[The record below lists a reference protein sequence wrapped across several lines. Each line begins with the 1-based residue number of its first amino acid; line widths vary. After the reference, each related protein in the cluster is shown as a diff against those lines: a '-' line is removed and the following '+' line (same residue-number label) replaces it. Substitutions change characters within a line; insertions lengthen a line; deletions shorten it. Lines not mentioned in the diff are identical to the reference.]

1 MATQEGRVLRSNNVK
16 NSVVTDDNV
25 HKNGKNSVETD
36 SVHKNGKNSVEKDSV
51 HKDGKSS
58 VVAAEMSAAH
68 QGQEFTPER
77 NGQEKSP
84 SHSAQESGDSDS
96 DTVRERAPERDMSFS
111 FQVAPPDWFT
121 DKMDRMYQN
130 LNETNK
136 RIYHNLHE
144 TIQRNEQSADLRYT
158 SLIQQMGSIQQQVND
173 NANAIANVE
182 QKVNDNAN
190 AIANVEQKVDDNA
203 NAILS
208 VTTGFSKF
216 SDTLTTVQCKLD
228 ALQNRYDSTMSTPST
243 VGSNNTVVKSSQSNR
258 PVDTVSTYSQQ
269 STVCSTVV
277 PEPLGSLPSIPLP
290 PTLPVS
296 YNMHAPPV
304 VNVSVTRATSQVRT
318 PPRNYQNRTAGTQ
331 DSLAQN
337 FVTSS
342 STNQSSMLH
351 NNGNQGFVTPSSG
364 GSSSSNPSSGGQC
377 SSNLGP
383 NIQSS
388 GAQGSVNR
396 SAVCQ
401 GQDTTVNSIATDRMT
416 LEKPRNI
423 SIKFPVYEVGDSFH
437 TFVSAFEAVLQRYGM
452 MDEAALRLPECF
464 SPSALALYL
473 SLPQKVRSSY
483 TESVAVLRQFWPA
496 LPGVSNFD
504 DLNDNY
510 GLPLL
515 KQGQDSIEQFATKVC
530 AVATSIAKDDAK
542 RFDRLAKY
550 MLWRGMSADAHLW
563 MDKCYDDD
571 YTFVDFYTLCRRLSL
586 NPAGVSTSTPQV
598 RFDLSNT
605 PQVLAAEVKVPGS
618 SMSPSSENTG
628 IVKSPQQWKSSRQW
642 HSPPRRS
649 NASYK
654 GSPNW
659 RSNSRLTS
667 SPSGSDSPNWRG
679 NGSSSP
685 RGSSSPNWRNRDN
698 TSSSRDGSIEK
709 AIKNLTAECSVIGSG
724 LKTLVPTLDNGFAS
738 VRSDFN
744 NGFASVRSDFNLGFQ
759 SLQKS
764 LSTLVVGSPE
774 RPSRRSQFK
783 SSPGSTPR
791 RRSPDSP
798 IYDRSRIKCFSCR
811 EYGHFQNECPR
822 GRYTPGSPSRDR
834 SHVVCFGCQ
843 ELGHYKFQCPS
854 LQAAAS
860 PKVLSGSPGKGQGKG
875 LK

>member
-36 SVHKNGKNSVEKDSV
+36 SVHK
-51 HKDGKSS
+51 DGKSS
-58 VVAAEMSAAH
+58 VVTAEMSAAH

-304 VNVSVTRATSQVRT
+304 VNVSVARATSQVRT

-364 GSSSSNPSSGGQC
+364 GSSSSKPSSGGQC

-618 SMSPSSENTG
+618 SMSPSPSENTG

>member
-1 MATQEGRVLRSNNVK
+1 MATQDGRVLRSNKDAK
-16 NSVVTDDNV
+16 NSVVTDDDV
-25 HKNGKNSVETD
+25 HKNGKNSVEAD
-36 SVHKNGKNSVEKDSV
+36 SVHKNGKK
-51 HKDGKSS
+51 S
-58 VVAAEMSAAH
+58 VVTAEMSAPH
-68 QGQEFTPER
+68 QEQEFTSER

-84 SHSAQESGDSDS
+84 GHSAQDSGASDS
-96 DTVRERAPERDMSFS
+96 DTVRERAPEQDMSFS
-111 FQVAPPDWFT
+111 FQMAPPDWFT
-121 DKMDRMYQN
+121 DYMSVIDNKIDRQYVTSQQ
-130 LNETNK
+130 
-136 RIYHNLHE
+136 Y
-144 TIQRNEQSADLRYT
+144 EQSADFRYT
-158 SLIQQMGSIQQQVND
+158 SLKQQMGSIQQQVND
-173 NANAIANVE
+173 NANAI
-182 QKVNDNAN
+182 
-190 AIANVEQKVDDNA
+190 
-203 NAILS
+203 LS
-208 VTTGFSKF
+208 ITTGFSKF
-216 SDTLTTVQCKLD
+216 SATLTTVQCKLD
-228 ALQNRYDSTMSTPST
+228 SLQNRYDSKMSTPST
-243 VGSNNTVVKSSQSNR
+243 VGSDNTDVKHSQYNR
-258 PVDTVSTYSQQ
+258 PVDTTLTYSQQ
-269 STVCSTVV
+269 STVCSPVV
-277 PEPLGSLPSIPLP
+277 LEPLGSLPSIPLP
-290 PTLPVS
+290 PVPPVS

-304 VNVSVTRATSQVRT
+304 VNVSVAHATSQVRT
-318 PPRNYQNRTAGTQ
+318 PPCSYQNWTAGHH
-331 DSLAQN
+331 DSLVQN
-337 FVTSS
+337 LVNSS
-342 STNQSSMLH
+342 STNQSSVLH

-364 GSSSSNPSSGGQC
+364 SSSSSDPGSGGHS

-383 NIQSS
+383 HIQSS
-388 GAQGSVNR
+388 GTQGSVNR
-396 SAVCQ
+396 SAACQ
-401 GQDTTVNSIATDRMT
+401 GQDTTVSSIANDRMT

-510 GLPLL
+510 GLALL
-515 KQGQDSIEQFATKVC
+515 KQGQDSIEKFATKVC

-550 MLWRGMSADAHLW
+550 MLWRGMSAEAHLW

-586 NPAGVSTSTPQV
+586 NPAGESTSTPQV
-598 RFDLSNT
+598 RFDLSTT

-618 SMSPSSENTG
+618 SMSASPSENTG

-667 SPSGSDSPNWRG
+667 SPSGSDSPNWKG

-709 AIKNLTAECSVIGSG
+709 AIKNLTTECSVIGNG
-724 LKTLVPTLDNGFAS
+724 LKTLVPTLD
-738 VRSDFN
+738 

>member
-1 MATQEGRVLRSNNVK
+1 MG
-16 NSVVTDDNV
+16 
-25 HKNGKNSVETD
+25 
-36 SVHKNGKNSVEKDSV
+36 
-51 HKDGKSS
+51 
-58 VVAAEMSAAH
+58 AAH

-84 SHSAQESGDSDS
+84 IHAAQESGDSDS
-96 DTVRERAPERDMSFS
+96 DTVRERAPERDMFFS
-111 FQVAPPDWFT
+111 FRVAPPDWFT
-121 DKMDRMYQN
+121 DYMSVTHNKMDSQYQN
-130 LNETNK
+130 LCQN
-136 RIYHNLHE
+136 
-144 TIQRNEQSADLRYT
+144 IQQIDQSADFRYT
-158 SLIQQMGSIQQQVND
+158 SLKQQIGSLQQQVSD
-173 NANAIANVE
+173 NANAISNVE
-182 QKVNDNAN
+182 QKVY
-190 AIANVEQKVDDNA
+190 DNA

-216 SDTLTTVQCKLD
+216 SATLTTVQCKLD
-228 ALQNRYDSTMSTPST
+228 ALQNRYDSKMLPPPT
-243 VGSNNTVVKSSQSNR
+243 VGSDNTDVKRSQYNR
-258 PVDTVSTYSQQ
+258 PVDTTLTYSQQ
-269 STVCSTVV
+269 STVCSPVV
-277 PEPLGSLPSIPLP
+277 LEPLGSLPSMPLP
-290 PTLPVS
+290 TVLPVS

-304 VNVSVTRATSQVRT
+304 VNVSVAHSLSQVRT

-331 DSLAQN
+331 DSLVQN
-337 FVTSS
+337 LVNSS
-342 STNQSSMLH
+342 STNHSSVLQ
-351 NNGNQGFVTPSSG
+351 NNGKQGFVTPSSG
-364 GSSSSNPSSGGQC
+364 SSSSSNPNSGGQC

-388 GAQGSVNR
+388 GTQGSVNQ
-396 SAVCQ
+396 SAACQ
-401 GQDTTVNSIATDRMT
+401 GQDTTVYSIANDRMT
-416 LEKPRNI
+416 LEKPHNI
-423 SIKFPVYEVGDSFH
+423 SIKFPIYEVGDSFH

-515 KQGQDSIEQFATKVC
+515 KQGQDSIEKFATKVC

-550 MLWRGMSADAHLW
+550 MLWRGMSAEAHLW

-586 NPAGVSTSTPQV
+586 NPAGESTSTPQV
-598 RFDLSNT
+598 RFDLSTT

-618 SMSPSSENTG
+618 SMSASPSENTG
-628 IVKSPQQWKSSRQW
+628 IVKSPQQWKISRQW
-642 HSPPRRS
+642 HSPPRHS

-709 AIKNLTAECSVIGSG
+709 AIKNLTTECSVIGNG

-744 NGFASVRSDFNLGFQ
+744 LGFQ
-759 SLQKS
+759 SLPKS

-834 SHVVCFGCQ
+834 SKVVCFGCQ

-854 LQAAAS
+854 LQAAVS
-860 PKVLSGSPGKGQGKG
+860 PKELSGSPGKGHGIG

>member
-36 SVHKNGKNSVEKDSV
+36 SVHK
-51 HKDGKSS
+51 DGKSS
-58 VVAAEMSAAH
+58 VVTAEMSAAH

-243 VGSNNTVVKSSQSNR
+243 VSSNNTVVKSSQSNR

-342 STNQSSMLH
+342 STNQSTMLH

>member
-36 SVHKNGKNSVEKDSV
+36 SVHKNGKNSVETDSV

-243 VGSNNTVVKSSQSNR
+243 VSSNNTVVKSSQSNR

>member
-36 SVHKNGKNSVEKDSV
+36 SVHKNGKNSVETDSV

-58 VVAAEMSAAH
+58 VVTAEMSAAH